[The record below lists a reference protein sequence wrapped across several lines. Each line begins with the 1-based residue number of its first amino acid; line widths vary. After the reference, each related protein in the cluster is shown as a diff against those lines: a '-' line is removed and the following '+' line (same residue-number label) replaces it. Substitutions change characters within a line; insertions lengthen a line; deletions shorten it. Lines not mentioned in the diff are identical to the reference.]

1 MKIIATVRRDNEKYE
16 DQTHFLNRI
25 ELLFNKGVTQ
35 YRVNIG
41 KWEKQEFQQVI
52 FDISTLR
59 DIYRKDICIMLDLPY
74 PGKKAR
80 ISVPGR
86 KRIPLIASEHLNIVS
101 DLEKFEELSGITV
114 GVNVNEIGTKL
125 CESDEIIYGD
135 GDARLKVVKVI
146 SKDHVEVEA
155 LNNMTIS
162 HAKSIF
168 FRGSV
173 IINDHLEENIFQLV
187 NEISPD
193 VVALS
198 FLESIHYL
206 EKARKMVDNAH
217 CRFMPKIETM
227 KAVERIDQIAQYSDL
242 IMLGRGDLGFDIPLW
257 KFADMQKNLINKC
270 NQWHKPIY
278 VATDVLDSLSHR
290 PYPSRADLIDLACI
304 QESMAEGVVLTYS
317 LVRSSQLLQAIDIIQ
332 KIGDQSR

>member
-1 MKIIATVRRDNEKYE
+1 
-16 DQTHFLNRI
+16 
-25 ELLFNKGVTQ
+25 
-35 YRVNIG
+35 
-41 KWEKQEFQQVI
+41 
-52 FDISTLR
+52 
-59 DIYRKDICIMLDLPY
+59 
-74 PGKKAR
+74 
-80 ISVPGR
+80 
-86 KRIPLIASEHLNIVS
+86 
-101 DLEKFEELSGITV
+101 
-114 GVNVNEIGTKL
+114 
-125 CESDEIIYGD
+125 
-135 GDARLKVVKVI
+135 
-146 SKDHVEVEA
+146 
-155 LNNMTIS
+155 MTIS

-206 EKARKMVDNAH
+206 EKARKMVDNDH

-304 QESMAEGVVLTYS
+304 QESRAEGVVLTYS